1 LLFIQKLVYI
11 SLLTIHKKILHRRGI
26 VDGLETML
34 ELTRRIILMANTTF
48 SGPVISKNGFITTGP
63 GITKTINSTG
73 LGAAGLPL
81 TVNAHAGRI
90 LISQDA
96 DGIYKLPNIS
106 VNANGATA
114 GDTDYNNLN
123 NVGATFMFYIDTL
136 ATDVQII
143 TDGTDKFTGA
153 AMIAVD
159 DGAKKAFFPGASNDV
174 LSMNGT
180 TTGGI
185 VGSVITVTALET
197 AQYLV
202 HNTLILGSGTI
213 VTPFS
218 DT

>member
-1 LLFIQKLVYI
+1 
-11 SLLTIHKKILHRRGI
+11 
-26 VDGLETML
+26 
-34 ELTRRIILMANTTF
+34 MANTTF
-48 SGPVISKNGFITTGP
+48 SGPVISKNGFITFGP
-63 GITKTINSTG
+63 GSAKAINSTG
-73 LGAAGLPL
+73 LAANTLNL
-81 TVNAHAGRI
+81 TVNDHAGRL

-96 DGIYKLPNIS
+96 DGIYKLPTINS
-106 VNANGATA
+106 NANGVTA
-114 GDTDYNNLN
+114 GDTDYNNPN
-123 NVGATFMFYIDTL
+123 NIGASFYFYIDTV

-159 DGAKKAFFPGASNDV
+159 DGAKKAFFPAAANDV

-185 VGSVITVTALET
+185 VGSVIQVTALET